1 VDKIIAR
8 KRWFF
13 LFSLLLTIPGLAFI
27 AATPLTGGDVG
38 LKFSVEFTGGTVWE
52 FKLEESSEPAI
63 IRDAVVAVGH
73 PEAQVTEG
81 EGGFLLLRTKSL
93 DLQSGSAPDP
103 SQPAGAELAKIRGA
117 IVAAAGPIAEEG
129 SLSTVGPVISQDLT
143 QQALLLVFLGS
154 LGIVLWMTYRFR
166 NVRFGAAALVA
177 LLHDVIVTVGF
188 FAVAGTFFNIE
199 IDALFITAMLTII
212 GFSVH
217 DTIVVFD
224 RVRENVARYAGAP
237 FAEIVNHS
245 IVQTMGRSLNTTVTV
260 LIPLLAL
267 LVFAGGSIRTFVLA
281 LFVGILSGTYSS
293 IFNASPLLVWWEE
306 RVTARKSSPSGRS
319 TVQASTSIALTR
331 SNSRARTS
339 TVD

>member
-1 VDKIIAR
+1 MDKIIAR

-281 LFVGILSGTYSS
+281 LFVGILCGTYSS

-306 RVTARKSSPSGRS
+306 RVTARKSSPS
-319 TVQASTSIALTR
+319 
-331 SNSRARTS
+331 ARRTA
-339 TVD
+339 